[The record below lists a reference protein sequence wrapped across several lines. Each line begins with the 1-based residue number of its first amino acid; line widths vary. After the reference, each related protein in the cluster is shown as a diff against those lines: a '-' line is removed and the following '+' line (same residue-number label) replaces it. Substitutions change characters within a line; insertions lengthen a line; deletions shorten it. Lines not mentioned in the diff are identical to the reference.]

1 MNKQINCLERHT
13 YAPELNTLHYA
24 DDTEVRVPNC
34 TTIDEALRYVK
45 NSQAKM
51 KLTQHERLEL
61 RQKNCGSFEYRLIDA
76 WYAADNINK
85 KALEQ
90 AFKNTAFDLT

>member
-1 MNKQINCLERHT
+1 MKKQINCLERHT

-51 KLTQHERLEL
+51 TQHERLQL

-76 WYAADNINK
+76 WYAADSINK

-90 AFKNTAFDLT
+90 AFKNTTFDLT